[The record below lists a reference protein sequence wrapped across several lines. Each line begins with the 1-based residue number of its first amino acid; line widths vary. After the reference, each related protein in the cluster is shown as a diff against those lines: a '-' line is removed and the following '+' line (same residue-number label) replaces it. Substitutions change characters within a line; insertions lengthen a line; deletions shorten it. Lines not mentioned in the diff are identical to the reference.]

1 MSPDS
6 QCLHD
11 RDDAAVWVLGAMEPG
26 EAAAY
31 ERHLNDCPVCRDE
44 VDALQRV
51 VDVLPMAA
59 PPFPASEDLRQRVSR
74 GLAAEER
81 GRRPGRRRLRVSAA
95 LAMRRPRNA
104 LALAATV
111 SALLAATVILAAGV
125 TGSGSSSRI
134 LRARVVQ
141 PPGTAQIRITGGR
154 AELIVRHLPPP
165 PAGHIYEVWLAR
177 ADGRPVP
184 AGALFSVNAH
194 GGADVGVPDELRNVG
209 EIIVTQEPAGGSLV
223 PTHQPVIIAP
233 TG

>member
-1 MSPDS
+1 MSPES

-11 RDDAAVWVLGAMEPG
+11 RDDTAVWVLGAMEPG

-31 ERHLNDCPVCRDE
+31 CRHLDDCPVCRDE

-51 VDVLPMAA
+51 VDVLPMVA
-59 PPFPASEDLRQRVSR
+59 PPFPPADDLRQRVLR
-74 GLAAEER
+74 GAGAEER
-81 GRRPGRRRLRVSAA
+81 GRRPGRWCPRIPAA
-95 LAMRRPRNA
+95 LAVGVPRNV
-104 LALAATV
+104 LALAVTGA
-111 SALLAATVILAAGV
+111 ALLAATVILATGV
-125 TGSGSSSRI
+125 TGSGSRSRV
-134 LRARVVQ
+134 LQARVVQ
-141 PPGTAQIRITGGR
+141 SPGTAQVRITAGR

-177 ADGRPVP
+177 ADDAPVP
-184 AGALFSVNAH
+184 ARALFTVNAH
-194 GGADVGVPDELRNVG
+194 GAAEVGVPDELRNVG